1 MSTRATSLG
10 GRHKSLFRESAPFRH
25 LALIEA
31 AATSAFTV
39 GSVEFSVNGRPSE
52 AATGRV
58 TSVRLTSTDDGSVRA
73 NLTVS
78 DSIWIDNNW

>member
-10 GRHKSLFRESAPFRH
+10 GRRKSLFRRSAPSRH
-25 LALIEA
+25 LALVEA

-39 GSVEFSVNGRPSE
+39 GSVEFSINGRPSE

-78 DSIWIDNNW
+78 DPTWIDNN